1 MIYIY
6 DDIYILCIFQP
17 SQHQFMHCQA
27 SELQLQWVRLFEKE
41 LEQLRRQAE
50 SYKEPQR
57 GPSPGGKSPGG
68 WVKTMGKPMENGEKN
83 MENSQSLID
92 FHG

>member
-1 MIYIY
+1 MIY
-6 DDIYILCIFQP
+6 IYILCIFQP

-57 GPSPGGKSPGG
+57 GPSPNGKSLGG
-68 WVKTMGKPMENGEKN
+68 WMKTMGKPRGKPMENGKK
-83 MENSQSLID
+83 
-92 FHG
+92 HGKLPEFDGF

>member
-1 MIYIY
+1 
-6 DDIYILCIFQP
+6 
-17 SQHQFMHCQA
+17 MHCQA